1 MARWIAVL
9 MVLMFSALA
18 AVPAMAT
25 DLPRVMIVGDD
36 ADHDTIPRNSRVFDR
51 VLNAISN
58 ELLNEGFEV
67 KDETALSSETH
78 IQGRS
83 RRTDAELV
91 QIAKDLGI
99 DVLVIFS
106 IYPNVKKNQNSV
118 RATARV
124 EGRLLSVYDGSR
136 MGNFEAEPQA
146 YQPVD
151 KPYARNDILEAVGRM
166 SKILG
171 QDVGQVLAQR
181 LSNYVDQEGGRLQE
195 WTLIFDGFS
204 ADEMAAVED
213 YLVIFSGYD
222 SHRPKPN
229 ALNTSSHHEYLY
241 RSSIDSAKLQSNL
254 NKMLNKMNIK
264 GRIYISG
271 LEVKVVQQNGVR
283 QRRVQK
289 QSEW

>member
-1 MARWIAVL
+1 
-9 MVLMFSALA
+9 
-18 AVPAMAT
+18 MAT

-36 ADHDTIPRNSRVFDR
+36 ADHDAIPRNSRVFDR

-58 ELLNEGFEV
+58 ELLSEGFDV
-67 KDETALSSETH
+67 KDETALSVETH

-91 QIAKDLGI
+91 QIGKDLGV
-99 DVLVIFS
+99 DVLAIFS

-136 MGNFEAEPQA
+136 MGSFEAEPQA

-151 KPYARNDILEAVGRM
+151 KPYSRNDILEAVGRM
-166 SKILG
+166 AKILG

-181 LSNYVDQEGGRLQE
+181 LSKYVDQAGGRLQE
-195 WTLIFDGFS
+195 WTLVFDGFS
-204 ADEMAAVED
+204 ADEAGSVED

-229 ALNTSSHHEYLY
+229 ALNTSLHHEYLY
-241 RSSIDSAKLQSNL
+241 RSSIDSAKLQRNL
-254 NKMLNKMNIK
+254 NKMLHKLNIQ
-264 GRIYISG
+264 GRIYMSG
-271 LEVKVVQQNGVR
+271 LEAKVVKQKGVR
-283 QRRVQK
+283 QRKVQQ